1 MKPSIRHIAA
11 IAGLGFAGL
20 GMSGAAHAAGD
31 CAGLKSITLTGH
43 TVSVSKAEMMPAGK
57 APAAPVP
64 GAPPGADLPARCLVE
79 GMIDQRMGA
88 AGKSYGV
95 GFAVALPEA
104 WNGRFLFQGGG
115 GLDGVLNPP
124 IGAIASG
131 GKPALARGFA
141 VAGTDSG
148 HQSKSGFDATFF
160 ADQQATVDFEYASIG
175 TVNQLARKI
184 IAAYYGK
191 PAAHAYFTGCSMG
204 GREAMIAAQRYPLQ
218 FDGVI
223 AGAPAMHVG
232 YSGIGDKW
240 VSTMLNTIAPK
251 GSDDK
256 PDVSKVFTEG
266 EKKTI
271 INGILNACDAKDGL
285 KDGMIMDVKDCH
297 FDPAVLICKGEKSD
311 SCLTRSQTD
320 AIEHAFAG
328 PTDSK
333 GHQVYP
339 GFYYDTGLT
348 AKGFIAGLLNPG
360 PSPVAGQNYATSM
373 DVDKE
378 AANAAANAANRV
390 GDTAHWVSLNSFFQ
404 RGGKMIF
411 FHGVSDPWFSAQDT
425 VGYYQRMTAANGGME
440 KVRAESSRIFL
451 VPGMGHCGG
460 GPATL
465 DQFDLLTKLVDWVE
479 DGKAPESVTATGRDF
494 PGRSRPLC
502 AYPEHAQYT
511 GKGDSEKAANFTC
524 QE

>member
-124 IGAIASG
+124 VGAIASG

-311 SCLTRSQTD
+311 SCLTRIPD
-320 AIEHAFAG
+320 GRHRARLRG
-328 PTDSK
+328 
-333 GHQVYP
+333 
-339 GFYYDTGLT
+339 
-348 AKGFIAGLLNPG
+348 
-360 PSPVAGQNYATSM
+360 
-373 DVDKE
+373 
-378 AANAAANAANRV
+378 ANRFQ
-390 GDTAHWVSLNSFFQ
+390 GTSSLSRLLLRHRAHRERLH
-404 RGGKMIF
+404 RRA
-411 FHGVSDPWFSAQDT
+411 AQ
-425 VGYYQRMTAANGGME
+425 
-440 KVRAESSRIFL
+440 SR
-451 VPGMGHCGG
+451 
-460 GPATL
+460 T
-465 DQFDLLTKLVDWVE
+465 E
-479 DGKAPESVTATGRDF
+479 
-494 PGRSRPLC
+494 PGRRPELCNVHGCRQGSGQRRGQCGEPGRRYRPLGL
-502 AYPEHAQYT
+502 AQ
-511 GKGDSEKAANFTC
+511 
-524 QE
+524 